1 MSKSVVFRC
10 DGSPE
15 LGMGH
20 VMRCRAFADRLKE
33 HGASSIFVMRGSSP
47 DAAGMVSAGG
57 HGREEIPFGCT
68 LEEDLRETMR
78 IADERGAAMVVT
90 DICHTQALKDLD
102 GFLEYHGGLAGGSF
116 TMCIAGSTVSD
127 VPCHLVVSPYFRE
140 SYPRRGE
147 EGFPVRLI
155 GPKYFI
161 FRREFV
167 ETAKMERPIR
177 VMGSRLL
184 VTVGGSDEL
193 GITKKIVEAVVLVER
208 RDLELRIIIGP
219 AFPGTMA
226 GELEEM
232 LSPSG
237 MTYAFLD
244 NSANMAEEM
253 FRADVAVTGDGL
265 TKYETAV
272 TGTPSIMLSRFDSE
286 HELDRQFSSSGANH
300 YAGDFSELS
309 TKALGDLIDG
319 LLNDRDARE
328 RMSRSGKRMVDGKGL
343 DRIIEKI
350 PREIIQ

>member
-1 MSKSVVFRC
+1 MSKSIIFRC
-10 DGSPE
+10 DGSPG

-20 VMRCRAFADRLKE
+20 VMRCRAFADKLKE
-33 HGASSIFVMRGSSP
+33 HGLSSVFVMRGSSP
-47 DAAGMVSAGG
+47 DVAGLVSAGG
-57 HGREEIPFGCT
+57 HGVEDIPSGCT
-68 LEEDLRETMR
+68 LQEDLRETMR
-78 IADERGAAMVVT
+78 IADECGAAMVVT
-90 DICHTQALKDLD
+90 DICHTRALKDLH
-102 GFLEYHGGLAGGSF
+102 GFLEYHGGLAGGLF
-116 TMCIAGSTVSD
+116 TLCIAGSTVSD
-127 VPCHLVVSPYFRE
+127 APCHVVVSPYFRE

-147 EGFPVRLI
+147 EGFPIRLI
-155 GPKYFI
+155 GPEYFI

-167 ETAKMERPIR
+167 ETARMERPFPA
-177 VMGSRLL
+177 MGRHLL

-193 GITKKIVEAVVLVER
+193 GITKKIVEAVVLLER
-208 RDLELRIIIGP
+208 RDLDLRIIIGP

-232 LSPSG
+232 LSPSE
-237 MTYAFLD
+237 MTYTFLD

-253 FRADVAVTGDGL
+253 FRADLAVTGDGL

-300 YAGDFSELS
+300 YAGDFSALS

-319 LLNDRDARE
+319 LLRDKDARE
-328 RMSRSGKRMVDGKGL
+328 GMSRSGKRMVDGKGL